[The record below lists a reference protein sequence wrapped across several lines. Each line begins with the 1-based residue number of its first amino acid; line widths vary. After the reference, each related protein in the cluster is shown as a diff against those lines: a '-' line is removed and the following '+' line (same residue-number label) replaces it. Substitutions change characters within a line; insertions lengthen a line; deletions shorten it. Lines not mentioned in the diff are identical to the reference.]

1 MSSEIARIRLLFE
14 RGKFKEAE
22 ALARQEI
29 AKEPQD
35 AFLHLDL
42 AQILVRL
49 DRPKEAEAFA
59 RTAIGLEPDQGVPH
73 EVLAQ
78 VMLHSSNWKGAED
91 AVREAMALD
100 GDDADRRAILA
111 RVALERS
118 KYDACLEHSEAGLTT
133 EPDHDACRFFRGIAL
148 GRLGRHA
155 EADEESLGLLSDD
168 PEDSTNHS
176 ARGWVLLERNQIADA
191 KMHFQE
197 ALRIDPENEDA
208 QEGLAH
214 SIQRGNPFLGWLLRT
229 IVAIERIPA
238 MKLLLWVV
246 LLGIVLPRFLQGEQ
260 MPDALR
266 IVGKTIRSAM
276 MSFFAVA
283 LAVHPLFGALLFVS
297 REGRLALSERQA
309 KAVRWSLLPLLAGL
323 VFLGLWLFRGA
334 RSTPVA
340 AISLLCTAAWIFR
353 GLSHRHPWVSRRLLI
368 IAGFVGVCSL
378 WFIFGPLWM
387 MKPYLEQ
394 VLAAA
399 EAIKSGQDPAAK
411 QALVGRLAEMFRVM
425 NWTVVYPGLGIYLA
439 TAWGGNIAEALAR
452 RAPDEGE

>member
-1 MSSEIARIRLLFE
+1 
-14 RGKFKEAE
+14 
-22 ALARQEI
+22 
-29 AKEPQD
+29 
-35 AFLHLDL
+35 
-42 AQILVRL
+42 
-49 DRPKEAEAFA
+49 
-59 RTAIGLEPDQGVPH
+59 
-73 EVLAQ
+73 
-78 VMLHSSNWKGAED
+78 
-91 AVREAMALD
+91 
-100 GDDADRRAILA
+100 
-111 RVALERS
+111 
-118 KYDACLEHSEAGLTT
+118 
-133 EPDHDACRFFRGIAL
+133 
-148 GRLGRHA
+148 
-155 EADEESLGLLSDD
+155 
-168 PEDSTNHS
+168 
-176 ARGWVLLERNQIADA
+176 LERNQIADA

-323 VFLGLWLFRGA
+323 VFLVLWLFRGA

-411 QALVGRLAEMFRVM
+411 QALVDRLAEMFRVM